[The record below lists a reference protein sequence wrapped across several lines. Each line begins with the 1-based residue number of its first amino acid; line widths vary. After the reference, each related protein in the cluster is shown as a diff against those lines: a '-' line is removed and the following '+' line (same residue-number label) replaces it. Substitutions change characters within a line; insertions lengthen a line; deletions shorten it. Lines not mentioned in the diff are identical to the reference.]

1 VHPHQL
7 PLWPALAQA
16 REAVDWRVHARPC
29 TLDAGAAFVKARAVK
44 PSTARHYADTFRT
57 LAAWSPTLPTTAIEI
72 EQFLAAVRVAP
83 TTRDGYYRDL
93 RAFYRWASARLV
105 DVPDAAAGVARP
117 RFNTPLPAILSN
129 DDIKKLLRIK
139 NRRDRALI
147 AFLLD
152 TGARLHEAAGVRRSD
167 ITDNT
172 TADGR
177 TTYTVRLRG
186 SADARGDWRSKTG
199 ERLVPLSR
207 PAAQLLTGV
216 GQGDTIWTAE
226 AINRYS
232 AGHAGE
238 PLTAYGLQAA
248 VNRITRNALGRKYGP
263 HALRHTMATM
273 YLRAGGD
280 LESLRRIMGHAK
292 IETTL
297 IYLHLVAEDLAA
309 KHDAFSPIARALR

>member
-7 PLWPALAQA
+7 PLWPALALE
-16 REAVDWRVHARPC
+16 REAADSRVHALV
-29 TLDAGAAFVKARAVK
+29 TLDAGAAFIAARAVK
-44 PSTARHYADTFRT
+44 ATTAQHYATTFSA
-57 LAAWSPTLPTTAIEI
+57 LSAWSTELPTSPAAI

-93 RAFYRWASARLV
+93 RAFYRWASARL
-105 DVPDAAAGVARP
+105 DVPDAAAGVRRP
-117 RFNTPLPAILSN
+117 RFNTPLPAILSTG
-129 DDIKKLLRIK
+129 DIKKLLRIK
-139 NRRDRALI
+139 NRRDRALV

-186 SADARGDWRSKTG
+186 SADARGNWRSKTG
-199 ERLVPLSR
+199 ERIVPLSR

-216 GQGDTIWTAE
+216 GQGDALWLAQS
-226 AINRYS
+226 INRHS
-232 AGHAGE
+232 AGRAGE

-248 VNRITRNALGRKYGP
+248 IRRITMSALGRAYGP

-292 IETTL
+292 LETTL

-309 KHDAFSPIARALR
+309 KHDAFSPIARALQ